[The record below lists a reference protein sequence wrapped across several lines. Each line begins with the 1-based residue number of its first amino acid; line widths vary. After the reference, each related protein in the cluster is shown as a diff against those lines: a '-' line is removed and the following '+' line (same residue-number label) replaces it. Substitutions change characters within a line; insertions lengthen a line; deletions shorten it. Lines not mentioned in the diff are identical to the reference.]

1 MAAAPKSLM
10 IRSYHVGFGDCFLL
24 SFACGP
30 RSERHVLIDFGSTGL
45 PEGTP
50 RTRMMDIAKDIKERT
65 GGRLDAIVATHRHKD
80 HISGF
85 ETKNG
90 KGTSDVIRALKPQG
104 GCPTLLARTTSRMRA
119 L

>member
-24 SFACGP
+24 SFAYGP

-50 RTRMMDIAKDIKERT
+50 RTRMMDIAKGISRNGPAAGWTLSSLLT
-65 GGRLDAIVATHRHKD
+65 G
-80 HISGF
+80 
-85 ETKNG
+85 TK
-90 KGTSDVIRALKPQG
+90 TTYRASRPK
-104 GCPTLLARTTSRMRA
+104 TARGQVMSYA
-119 L
+119 P

>member
-50 RTRMMDIAKDIKERT
+50 RTRMMDIAKGYQGTDRQQA
-65 GGRLDAIVATHRHKD
+65 GRYRRYSQAQRP
-80 HISGF
+80 HIGLRDQ
-85 ETKNG
+85 K
-90 KGTSDVIRALKPQG
+90 RQG
-104 GCPTLLARTTSRMRA
+104 NK
-119 L
+119 

>member
-50 RTRMMDIAKDIKERT
+50 RTRMMDIAKGYQGTDRRQA
-65 GGRLDAIVATHRHKD
+65 GRYRRYSQAQRP
-80 HISGF
+80 HIGLRDQ
-85 ETKNG
+85 K
-90 KGTSDVIRALKPQG
+90 RQG
-104 GCPTLLARTTSRMRA
+104 NK
-119 L
+119 